1 MKNKFKNKYVFI
13 LSNNFNYINLSISSN
28 NNLQNSKKQRRQKL
42 NAKWAR
48 EGRTANQHKKWKAK
62 QPQGQVGFNR

>member
-1 MKNKFKNKYVFI
+1 LEKKEKEIMANKNAKAR
-13 LSNNFNYINLSISSN
+13 
-28 NNLQNSKKQRRQKL
+28 KQKRAKL

-62 QPQGQVGFNR
+62 QPKNKVPRYR